1 MLLTNDCL
9 ARDMWIGLQNL
20 FFFKKE
26 VKETQADNEFH
37 VITVG
42 DLNMNNYFSKV
53 KTHYKEKG
61 N

>member
-1 MLLTNDCL
+1 
-9 ARDMWIGLQNL
+9 MWIRLQNL

-37 VITVG
+37 VITMG